1 MARDNN
7 DRGREDGFRILIAG
21 TGGQGVL
28 TAARLLT
35 DFFVREGRSVTSGQL
50 HGMAQRGGSV
60 QSSIMVD
67 CGMNPVIPK
76 GRADWVLG
84 LEPVETA
91 RALPFV
97 SPQTTVFMNTAPVIP
112 FTLDQ
117 QAVRSKSEVHYPA
130 VDEMAAL
137 IKTVTPHVHTLDA
150 TGLALEAGSI
160 KALNVVMLGC
170 WFGSDLCPFSPEDF
184 MDTVMKT
191 APVGWRQV
199 NSKAF
204 LSGVELVRQLAVHEQ
219 ESGRRKETVAAHKRK
234 SGRQRKK

>member
-60 QSSIMVD
+60 QSSIMVE

-91 RALPFV
+91 RALPFI
-97 SPQTTVFMNTAPVIP
+97 SSRTTVFMNTAPVIP

-117 QAVRSKSEVHYPA
+117 QAVRSKSEVHYPD
-130 VDEMAAL
+130 VDELAAAV
-137 IKTVTPHVHTLDA
+137 KSVTPHVHTLDA
-150 TGLALEAGSI
+150 THLALEAGSI

-184 MDTVMKT
+184 VETILKT
-191 APVGWRQV
+191 APAAWREV

-204 LSGVELVRQLAVHEQ
+204 LSGVECAKRI
-219 ESGRRKETVAAHKRK
+219 AAPERP
-234 SGRQRKK
+234 